1 MKKDTNTVLKSI
13 KPKIFY
19 DRVIDLIH
27 ELYDKSNI
35 ENSYD
40 ISERVNYREN
50 NVEYILS
57 NVKNIHKLTQNDFYS
72 ICDLISNS
80 CFEDE
85 PGEYTLLSKNFEC
98 GLSTTIIYEE
108 EKQEN
113 NIINCIYSII
123 VNSDDDL
130 LEFNIEEYPNI
141 SEEPYIIRYAK
152 EYYNALLKEG
162 LITEPKSEFE
172 TMALYYFIQGFK
184 SYNNILEQMEILK
197 ERQK

>member
-57 NVKNIHKLTQNDFYS
+57 NVKNIHKFCLLYTSDAA
-72 ICDLISNS
+72 
-80 CFEDE
+80 DE
-85 PGEYTLLSKNFEC
+85 
-98 GLSTTIIYEE
+98 
-108 EKQEN
+108 
-113 NIINCIYSII
+113 
-123 VNSDDDL
+123 
-130 LEFNIEEYPNI
+130 
-141 SEEPYIIRYAK
+141 
-152 EYYNALLKEG
+152 
-162 LITEPKSEFE
+162 
-172 TMALYYFIQGFK
+172 
-184 SYNNILEQMEILK
+184 
-197 ERQK
+197 